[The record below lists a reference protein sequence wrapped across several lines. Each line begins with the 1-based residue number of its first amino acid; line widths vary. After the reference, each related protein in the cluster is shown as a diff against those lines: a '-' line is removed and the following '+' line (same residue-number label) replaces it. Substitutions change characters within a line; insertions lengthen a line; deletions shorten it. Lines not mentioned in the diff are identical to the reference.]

1 MSSVRTDDNT
11 TFINELSRLVGHSHL
26 LTDPAKTARYR
37 KGFRSG
43 QGEALAVVFPGT
55 LLELWR
61 VLSACVA
68 ADKII
73 LMQAANTGL
82 TEGST
87 PNGNDYDR
95 DIVIISTLRLD
106 KLHLLDK
113 GEQVLAFPGTTLY
126 SLEKALKPLG
136 REPHSVIGSSCIGAS
151 VIGGICNNSGG
162 SLVQR
167 GPAYTEMSLF
177 ARIDENGKLTL
188 VNHLG
193 IDLGVTPEQILSKL
207 DDDRVKDED
216 VQHDGRHAHDHDYIT
231 RVRDIEADTPAR
243 YNADPDRLFES
254 SGCAGKLA
262 VFAVRL
268 DTFPAEKKQ
277 QVFYIGTNQPEVLT
291 EIRRHILAEFTHLPV
306 AGEYMHRDIYD
317 IAERYGK
324 DTFLMIDKLG
334 TDKMPFFFTM
344 KGRTDAMLEKVSLFK
359 PHFTDRFMQ
368 KLGNVFPAH
377 LPERMKTW
385 RDKYE
390 HHLLLK
396 MAGDG
401 IAEAQSWLTGF
412 FKTADGDFF
421 ACTPEEGSKAFL
433 HRFAAAGAAI
443 RYQAVHSEEVED
455 ILALDIAL
463 RRNDTEWFEHLP
475 PEIDS
480 KLVHK
485 LYYGHFMCYVFH
497 QDYIVKKGVDA
508 HALKEQMLAL
518 LHERGAQY
526 PAEHNVG
533 HLYKAPETLKQFY
546 RKNDPT
552 NSMNPGIGK
561 TTRQKYWKEPAETEQ
576 RNTQASDDHVQPNLR
591 DC

>member
-1 MSSVRTDDNT
+1 MSSVRTNDNT
-11 TFINELSRLVGHSHL
+11 AFINELSRLVGSSHL

-87 PNGNDYDR
+87 PNGNNYDR
-95 DIVIISTLRLD
+95 NIVIISTLRLD

-151 VIGGICNNSGG
+151 VVGGICNNSGG

-216 VQHDGRHAHDHDYIT
+216 VQHDGRHAHDHDYVT
-231 RVRDIEADTPAR
+231 RVRDINADTPAR

-277 QVFYIGTNQPEVLT
+277 QVFYIGTNQPDVLT
-291 EIRRHILAEFTHLPV
+291 AIRRHILGEFTNLPV

-344 KGRTDAMLEKVSLFK
+344 KGRTDAMLEKVPLFK

-401 IAEAQSWLTGF
+401 IAEAQSWLSEF
-412 FKTADGDFF
+412 FKTAEGDFF

-475 PEIDS
+475 PEIDN

-518 LHERGAQY
+518 LRERGAQY

-533 HLYKAPETLKQFY
+533 HLYKAPDALKQFY
-546 RKNDPT
+546 RENDPT

-561 TTRQKYWKEPAETEQ
+561 TTRKKYWQESADAEQ
-576 RNTQASDDHVQPNLR
+576 RITQASD
-591 DC
+591 

>member
-1 MSSVRTDDNT
+1 MSSVRTNDNT
-11 TFINELSRLVGHSHL
+11 AFINELSRLVGSSHL

-151 VIGGICNNSGG
+151 VVGGICNNSGG

-216 VQHDGRHAHDHDYIT
+216 VQHDGRHAHDHDYVT
-231 RVRDIEADTPAR
+231 RVRDINADTPAR

-277 QVFYIGTNQPEVLT
+277 QVFYIGTNQPDVLT
-291 EIRRHILAEFTHLPV
+291 AIRRHILGEFTNLPV

-344 KGRTDAMLEKVSLFK
+344 KGRTDAMLEKVPLFK

-368 KLGNVFPAH
+368 KLGNVFPVH

-401 IAEAQSWLTGF
+401 IAEAQSWLSEF
-412 FKTADGDFF
+412 FKTAEGDFF

-475 PEIDS
+475 PEIDR

-518 LHERGAQY
+518 LRERGAQY

-533 HLYKAPETLKQFY
+533 HLYKAPDALKQFY
-546 RKNDPT
+546 RENDPT

-561 TTRQKYWKEPAETEQ
+561 TTRKKYWQESADAEQ
-576 RNTQASDDHVQPNLR
+576 RITQASD
-591 DC
+591 

>member
-1 MSSVRTDDNT
+1 MTSVRTQHHNA
-11 TFINELSRLVGHSHL
+11 FINELSRLVGHSHL
-26 LTDPAKTARYR
+26 LTDPEKTGRYR

-55 LLELWR
+55 LLDLWR
-61 VLSACVA
+61 VLAACVE

-106 KLHLLDK
+106 KLHVLDK
-113 GEQVLAFPGTTLY
+113 GEQVLAYPGTTLY

-151 VIGGICNNSGG
+151 VVGGICNNSGG

-167 GPAYTEMSLF
+167 GPAYTEMSLY

-193 IDLGVTPEQILSKL
+193 INLGVTPEQILSKL
-207 DDDRVKDED
+207 DDERVTDAD

-231 RVRDIEADTPAR
+231 RVRDIDADTPAR

-277 QVFYIGTNQPEVLT
+277 QVFYIGTNQPDVLT
-291 EIRRHILAEFTHLPV
+291 EIRRHILGEFANLPV

-344 KGRTDAMLEKVSLFK
+344 KGRADAMLGKVSLFK

-368 KLGNVFPAH
+368 KLGNAFPAH
-377 LPERMKTW
+377 LPPRMKSW

-401 IAEAQSWLTGF
+401 INEAQTWLSEF
-412 FKTADGDFF
+412 FKTAEGDFF

-463 RRNDTEWFEHLP
+463 RRNDTEWFEQLP

-485 LYYGHFMCYVFH
+485 LYYGHFMCHVFH

-508 HALKEQMLAL
+508 HALKDEMLEL
-518 LHERGAQY
+518 LRARGAQY

-533 HLYKAPETLKQFY
+533 HLYEAPDTLKRFY
-546 RKNDPT
+546 RENDPT

-561 TTRQKYWKEPAETEQ
+561 TTKHKYWREAVTSDGGDS
-576 RNTQASDDHVQPNLR
+576 QASEQTVKPH
-591 DC
+591 

>member
-1 MSSVRTDDNT
+1 MSLTSHNDNSP
-11 TFINELSRLVGHSHL
+11 FIAELTRLVGTGHL

-43 QGEALAVVFPGT
+43 QGDALAVVFPGS

-61 VLSACVA
+61 VLQACVN

-95 DIVIISTLRLD
+95 QIVIISTLRLD
-106 KLHLLDK
+106 KLQLLDN

-126 SLEKALKPLG
+126 TLEKALKPLG

-151 VIGGICNNSGG
+151 VVGGICNNSGG
-162 SLVQR
+162 ALIQR
-167 GPAYTEMSLF
+167 GPAYTEMALY
-177 ARIDENGKLTL
+177 ARINEDGKLTL

-193 IDLGVTPEQILSKL
+193 IDLGQTPEQILGKL
-207 DDDRVKDED
+207 DDDRVKPED
-216 VQHDGRHAHDHDYIT
+216 VRHDGRNASDSDYIS
-231 RVRDIEADTPAR
+231 RVRDIAADSPAR
-243 YNADPDRLFES
+243 YNADPDRLFEA

-268 DTFPAEKKQ
+268 DTFPALKNQ
-277 QVFYIGTNQPEVLT
+277 QVFYIGTNDASVLT
-291 EIRRHILAEFTHLPV
+291 EIRRHILANFRNLPV

-344 KGRTDAMLEKVSLFK
+344 KGRTDALLDKVRVFK
-359 PHFTDRFMQ
+359 PH
-368 KLGNVFPAH
+368 
-377 LPERMKTW
+377 
-385 RDKYE
+385 E

-401 IAEAQSWLTGF
+401 IEEARAWLTTF
-412 FKTADGDFF
+412 FNEAEGGFF
-421 ACTPEEGSKAFL
+421 ACTAQEGSKAFL

-443 RYQAVHSEEVED
+443 RYQAVHADEGED

-463 RRNDTEWFEHLP
+463 RRNDTEWFETLP
-475 PEIDS
+475 PDIDS

-485 LYYGHFMCYVFH
+485 LYYGHFFCYVFH

-508 HALKEQMLAL
+508 HALKEQMLEL
-518 LHERGAQY
+518 LRARGAQY

-533 HLYKAPETLKQFY
+533 HLYEAPAPLKRFY
-546 RKNDPT
+546 KQNDPT

-561 TTRQKYWKEPAETEQ
+561 TTKLKNWAEPVSESVHD
-576 RNTQASDDHVQPNLR
+576 QAK
-591 DC
+591 

>member
-1 MSSVRTDDNT
+1 MSST
-11 TFINELSRLVGHSHL
+11 TSQHHIAFTRELGRLVGTSHV

-43 QGEALAVVFPGT
+43 QGDALAVVFPGT

-61 VLSACVA
+61 VLSACVS

-95 DIVIISTLRLD
+95 DIIIISTLRLD
-106 KLHLLDK
+106 KLHLIDNGK
-113 GEQVLAFPGTTLY
+113 QVLAFPGTTLY

-162 SLVQR
+162 ALVQR

-177 ARIDENGKLTL
+177 AQIDENGTLRL

-193 IDLGVTPEQILSKL
+193 IELGSTPEQILSKL
-207 DDDRVKDED
+207 DDERVTDAD
-216 VQHDGRHAHDHDYIT
+216 VRHDGRHGYDHDYVS
-231 RVRDIEADTPAR
+231 RVRDVNADTPAR

-268 DTFPAEKKQ
+268 DTFIAPTRQ
-277 QVFYIGTNQPEVLT
+277 QVFYIGTNQPEVLSAL
-291 EIRRHILAEFTHLPV
+291 RRHILSEFTHLPV

-334 TDKMPFFFTM
+334 TDKMPFFFTL
-344 KGRTDAMLEKVSLFK
+344 KGRTDALLAKAPVFK
-359 PHFTDRFMQ
+359 PHFTDRAMQ
-368 KLGNVFPAH
+368 KLGHLFPSH
-377 LPERMKTW
+377 LPPRMKSW

-396 MAGDG
+396 MSGDG
-401 IAEAQSWLTGF
+401 IAEAQRWLADY
-412 FKTADGDFF
+412 FKTAEGDFF
-421 ACTPEEGSKAFL
+421 ACTTEEGNKAFL

-443 RYQAVHSEEVED
+443 RYQAVHADEVED

-463 RRNDTEWFEHLP
+463 RRNDNDWFEHLP

-480 KLVHK
+480 QLTWK
-485 LYYGHFMCYVFH
+485 LYYGHFFCHVFH
-497 QDYIVKKGVDA
+497 QDYIVKKGVDT
-508 HALKEQMLAL
+508 HALKEQMLEL
-518 LHERGAQY
+518 LRQRGAQY

-533 HLYKAPETLKQFY
+533 HLYEASDHLKRFY
-546 RKNDPT
+546 LENDPT

-561 TTRQKYWKEPAETEQ
+561 TSKRKNWQ
-576 RNTQASDDHVQPNLR
+576 
-591 DC
+591 

>member
-1 MSSVRTDDNT
+1 MSSIQSTDNKLLID
-11 TFINELSRLVGHSHL
+11 ELKRHVGASYV
-26 LTDPAKTARYR
+26 LTDASETARYR

-43 QGEALAVVFPGT
+43 QGDALAVVQPGS
-55 LLELWR
+55 LLALWR

-73 LMQAANTGL
+73 IMQAANTGL

-87 PNGNDYDR
+87 PSGNDYDR
-95 DIVIISTLRLD
+95 EVVIISTRRLD
-106 KLHLLDK
+106 KLHLLDSGK
-113 GEQVLAFPGTTLY
+113 QVVAYPGSTLY

-177 ARIDENGKLTL
+177 AQVNEQGKLVL

-193 IDLGVTPEQILSKL
+193 IDLGASPEQILTRL
-207 DDDRVKDED
+207 DDNQIDADAVHYDDRY
-216 VQHDGRHAHDHDYIT
+216 ASDHGYAE
-231 RVRDIEADTPAR
+231 RVRDIDADTPSR
-243 YNADPDRLFES
+243 FNADPDRLFEA

-268 DTFPAEKKQ
+268 DTFPLDTKSG
-277 QVFYIGTNQPEVLT
+277 VFYIGSNDPAVLT
-291 EIRRHILAEFTHLPV
+291 QIRRHILSSFKNLPV

-317 IAERYGK
+317 IAAVYGK

-334 TDKMPFFFTM
+334 TDKMPAIFSL
-344 KGRTDAMLEKVSLFK
+344 KGRADAMLEKFSFIK
-359 PHFTDRFMQ
+359 PHFTDRVAQ
-368 KLGNVFPAH
+368 RLSTLFPGH
-377 LPERMKTW
+377 LPPRMKQW

-396 MAGDG
+396 MSGEG
-401 IAEAQSWLTGF
+401 IEEAQRWLEDYFQEADGGF
-412 FKTADGDFF
+412 FT
-421 ACTPEEGSKAFL
+421 CTQSEGAKAFL

-443 RYQAVHSEEVED
+443 RYHAVHADEVED

-463 RRNDTEWFEHLP
+463 RRNDEDWFEHLP
-475 PEIDS
+475 SEISD
-480 KLVHK
+480 KLLHR
-485 LYYGHFMCYVFH
+485 LYYGHFMCHVFH
-497 QDYIVKKGVDA
+497 QDYIVKKGVDV

-518 LHERGAQY
+518 LRARGAQY

-533 HLYKAPETLKQFY
+533 HLYEAPEPLVNFY
-546 RKNDPT
+546 RQNDPT
-552 NSMNPGIGK
+552 NTMNPGIGK
-561 TTRQKYWKEPAETEQ
+561 TTKRKDWVECGCNAHGHGQNE
-576 RNTQASDDHVQPNLR
+576 NQAGS
-591 DC
+591 

>member
-136 REPHSVIGSSCIGAS
+136 REPHSVIG
-151 VIGGICNNSGG
+151 GICNNSGG

-231 RVRDIEADTPAR
+231 RVRDINADTPAR

-401 IAEAQSWLTGF
+401 IDEAQSWLTEF

-561 TTRQKYWKEPAETEQ
+561 TTRKKYWKESAESEQ
-576 RNTQASDDHVQPNLR
+576 HNTQASDELI
-591 DC
+591 

>member
-1 MSSVRTDDNT
+1 MSFEQPHDNT
-11 TFINELSRLVGHSHL
+11 DFINELTRLVGSAHL
-26 LTDPAKTARYR
+26 LTDAAKTARYR

-43 QGEALAVVFPGT
+43 QGDALAVVFPGT

-113 GEQVLAFPGTTLY
+113 GEQVLAYPGTTLY

-177 ARIDENGKLTL
+177 ARIDEQGKLTL

-207 DDDRVKDED
+207 DDDRVKDSD
-216 VQHDGRHAHDHDYIT
+216 VLHDGRHAHDHDYIT
-231 RVRDIEADTPAR
+231 RVREIDADTPAR

-268 DTFPAEKKQ
+268 DTFPAEKRQ

-291 EIRRHILAEFTHLPV
+291 TIRRHILGEFTHLPV

-368 KLGNVFPAH
+368 KIGNAFPAH
-377 LPERMKTW
+377 LPPRMKSW

-401 IAEAQSWLTGF
+401 IAEAQSWLAEF
-412 FKTADGDFF
+412 FKTAEGDFF

-443 RYQAVHSEEVED
+443 RYQAVHADEVED

-463 RRNDTEWFEHLP
+463 RRNDTDWFETLP

-480 KLVHK
+480 QLVHK

-508 HALKEQMLAL
+508 HALKAQMLEL
-518 LHERGAQY
+518 LRARGAQY

-533 HLYKAPETLKQFY
+533 HIYEAPAALKQFY
-546 RKNDPT
+546 RENDPT

-561 TTRQKYWKEPAETEQ
+561 TTKHKNWKEQLEAAGHSP
-576 RNTQASDDHVQPNLR
+576 QPT
-591 DC
+591 DQTS